1 MRGAPVFPILRW
13 CALLFLAALV
23 PAYWHFYGP
32 ANFLLLCDIAIILT
46 TVGLWKGSAL
56 LLSTQAVSSLLLD
69 VIWDLDVFARLLLGR
84 HLIGGTE
91 YMWDARWPL
100 WLRLLSL
107 FHVLLPP
114 VLLWGLR
121 RVGYDRRALWVQSA
135 IAALAMAAGRL
146 TPPAKNSNYAFADPF
161 FHRQWGP
168 APVHVAF
175 MWLVMLV
182 VVYLPVH
189 LLLRWLFPA
198 PGSVRT
204 RGGA

>member
-1 MRGAPVFPILRW
+1 VTGAATFPILRW
-13 CALLFLAALV
+13 GALLWLAVML
-23 PAYWHFYGP
+23 PAYWYFYGP

-56 LLSTQAVSSLLLD
+56 LLSMQAVSSLLLD
-69 VIWDLDVFARLLLGR
+69 LIWDLDVVARLVTGR
-84 HLIGGTE
+84 HWIGGTE

-114 VLLWGLR
+114 VLLWGLH
-121 RVGYDRRALWVQSA
+121 RVGYDRRAPWVQSA
-135 IAALAMAAGRL
+135 IAAAAMAAGRL
-146 TPPAKNSNYAFADPF
+146 TAPAKNSNYAFADPF

-189 LLLRWLFPA
+189 LLLRRLFA
-198 PGSVRT
+198 PPGALRS
-204 RGGA
+204 RGAA